1 MADLTPKD
9 FPVLLNNK
17 GDYVNVLK
25 LKLVLRLNVV
35 YGSRLC
41 IFHGFIRNNKFNVIK
56 FFRL

>member
-35 YGSRLC
+35 
-41 IFHGFIRNNKFNVIK
+41 
-56 FFRL
+56 